1 VASGFPPVPLF
12 SNVAVDVVALA
23 ASRGGI
29 HALSQVLASL
39 PADFPSAIVIVQHL
53 DPHAPSLLSQVL
65 KWATPLIVKQAKDGE
80 QLQPST
86 VYVAPPDWHV
96 LMTQN
101 GTLTLSQSQPI
112 QFSRPSADVLFHS
125 IAENVGERAI
135 AVILTGTGKDGAAG
149 IEHVKQQGGITIAQ
163 DQATAEFF
171 DMPNAAIATHAVDFV
186 LPLDQIPVTLVKLVQ
201 SGL

>member
-1 VASGFPPVPLF
+1 VASGFLPAPLF
-12 SNVAVDVVALA
+12 SDVAVDVVALA

-29 HALSQVLASL
+29 HALSRVLALL
-39 PADFPSAIVIVQHL
+39 PADFPAAIVIVQHL

-65 KWATPLIVKQAKDGE
+65 SRGTSLVVKQAKHGE
-80 QLQPST
+80 RLQPGT
-86 VYVAPPDWHV
+86 AYVAPPNWHV
-96 LMTQN
+96 LVTEN
-101 GTLTLSQSQPI
+101 GTLNLSQSQPI

-125 IAENVGERAI
+125 IAENVGDRAI

-171 DMPNAAIATHAVDFV
+171 DMPNAAIATHAVDVV